1 MRVRSHLNYGD
12 IINQIMQ
19 VWIKKLKTLNMLL
32 LLFDRSGVIKVM
44 AQSKISMVNQ
54 VFNIQNY
61 KIGLG
66 NNVSFK

>member
-1 MRVRSHLNYGD
+1 
-12 IINQIMQ
+12 
-19 VWIKKLKTLNMLL
+19 MLL
-32 LLFDRSGVIKVM
+32 LLFYRSGIIKVM

>member
-1 MRVRSHLNYGD
+1 MRSHLNYGD
-12 IINQIMQ
+12 IINQTMQ